1 MSENVIVATDCISD
15 LTKELTQKYQIASM
29 YYYICTEKARF
40 QDTYEMT
47 SDDLIE
53 YIDVDLKKAYS
64 QCASVEEY
72 IEFFDKLQNGTDR
85 AVVYVCS
92 SKHVTQSYNIS
103 VEAAKQLSN
112 VYVVDSGQL
121 SAGTG
126 ILALEA
132 AEMAFYGASAEMIVQ
147 EMKEMSQRVSTSFIL
162 DSVEYLYNSRRMS
175 KFVYHLC
182 KTLSLHPVLKMKDGQ
197 LRPVAMCV
205 GKKQRY
211 AKSYIKWV
219 LKRKDD
225 IVKDRG
231 FLISVGCSHEYL
243 EYIKKEIGSRVTWDK
258 FVENAASAT
267 VSCNCGPG
275 TFGILFMR
283 KKKVLHF

>member
-15 LTKELTQKYQIASM
+15 LTNELTKKYQIASM

-40 QDTYEMT
+40 QDTCEMT

-53 YIDVDLKKAYS
+53 YIDVDLKRAYS
-64 QCASVEEY
+64 QCATVEEY
-72 IEFFDKLQNGTDR
+72 AEFFSKLQNGTDR

-92 SKHVTQSYNIS
+92 SRHVTRSYIIS
-103 VEAAKQLSN
+103 AEAAKRLKN
-112 VYVVDSGQL
+112 IYIVDSGQL

-132 AEMAFYGASAEMIVQ
+132 AEMALCGASAEMIVQ
-147 EMKEMSQRVSTSFIL
+147 EIKSLSRCVSTSFIL
-162 DSVEYLYNSRRMS
+162 DTVEYLYNGGRMS

-182 KTLSLHPVLKMKDGQ
+182 KSLSLHPVLQMKEGQ
-197 LRPVAMCV
+197 LRPVAIYV
-205 GKKQRY
+205 GKKHRH
-211 AKSYIKWV
+211 AKAYIKRI
-219 LKRKDD
+219 LKRKED

-231 FLISVGCSHEYL
+231 FLISAGCSHEYL
-243 EYIKKEIGSRVTWDK
+243 EHIKKEIESRVTWDK
-258 FVENAASAT
+258 LVENAASAT

-275 TFGILFMR
+275 AFGILFMR
-283 KKKVLHF
+283 KNKCC